1 MAKETT
7 SNSTKAIVGGSYRQ
21 VRRGTQDFGAM
32 TENIE
37 EAAKPGLGL
46 LAERQ
51 AFKKQ
56 LDVDYD
62 KSKSEYDADIDK
74 TIASIGTISGSE
86 SLSPLEQ
93 ERAFKANAK
102 LKEKLR
108 LKLSQGAGTYAAA
121 TANKDAQGQRTVMEN
136 NESVLTQTN
145 GVKEF
150 VNAWSQPDV
159 YHGEATDQ
167 TFDSNEFDSNGKPLP
182 GLSLEYFVNANN
194 TRPDS
199 VDFEEGTTNDGEKKM
214 MVSIVDDNGV
224 KRFLDMDKFN
234 DPETLAQ
241 TFRVRADVTTS
252 LAEYQK
258 QNPHINPVYETVKT
272 SDFNDGETMQYG
284 SETKTIN
291 KNTQKVYQEG
301 AARYASDF
309 VNKNPSLL
317 YSVYAD
323 MVKSN
328 FKPEANEGGLALEGF
343 DENTVFEFGQMEK
356 GSKFYGKMSDEYIE
370 EFARKFNIANA
381 VKDPPEPK
389 LTLQEVKTK
398 IHDAQKSMVENYLQQ
413 QALADTPGYELN
425 DNGNAVLVDQ
435 LKDTTR
441 VEQKLGTSSNVGGSG
456 TIEELDQ
463 RYVKVNEKMNAA
475 VDGINNAKGLWWKSG
490 EPGQP
495 TASVDLFNANVGKI
509 ADVLNTYTTGEGSPG
524 INFEN
529 RANATARFESS
540 LDEDGLFVLKN
551 GETLTKGETD
561 DLKKNFDNPKN
572 LIFEF
577 SENGKLTSH
586 AFGDEGPTVQALGE
600 ILRGKIANQHKDE
613 YDKVFYSKAIENKN
627 LNANK
632 QKVFNM
638 LDDMGTNPTE
648 YDEGVNARVSAFT
661 SPNMS
666 LGMQFEYLQKQGVSA
681 NNNENDPLF
690 GSLSTAQQIKY
701 LTLLKENVDKK

>member
-21 VRRGTQDFGAM
+21 VRRGTRDFGAM

-51 AFKKQ
+51 GAKKQ
-56 LDVDYD
+56 LKVDYD

-74 TIASIGTISGSE
+74 TIGSIGTISGSE

-121 TANKDAQGQRTVMEN
+121 TANKDAQGQKTVMEN

-252 LAEYQK
+252 LAEHQK
-258 QNPHINPVYETVKT
+258 QNPYINPVYETVK
-272 SDFNDGETMQYG
+272 SSSFNDGQTMQYG
-284 SETKTIN
+284 SVTKTIN
-291 KNTQKVYQEG
+291 ENTQNVYKEG

-343 DENTVFEFGQMEK
+343 DKNTVFEFGQMEE
-356 GSKFYGKMSDEYIE
+356 GSKFYGKMSDDYIE

-435 LKDTTR
+435 LKDTSA
-441 VEQKLGTSSNVGGSG
+441 VEQKETVTTTNANAFGTSMLSNVSSFVNTEVAGYGGGDMFKETVNVERFAAFMETNSKNNRKYIDATNPETIQLILQQQITDIENDDEIEDKAGEIATLNKEFRTAMSAKGGDSPLWYIDAVTGKLNPVNNFDGTVSGSINAILNDSGIPPSQQNEYREITRKMMIQGTDVATTSDNMEDVMIDNPEYDVFANNEVPKKIPAKIDG
-456 TIEELDQ
+456 TI
-463 RYVKVNEKMNAA
+463 V
-475 VDGINNAKGLWWKSG
+475 
-490 EPGQP
+490 
-495 TASVDLFNANVGKI
+495 
-509 ADVLNTYTTGEGSPG
+509 GEGNTNNPSPQVVV
-524 INFEN
+524 
-529 RANATARFESS
+529 
-540 LDEDGLFVLKN
+540 DEEF
-551 GETLTKGETD
+551 TKG
-561 DLKKNFDNPKN
+561 
-572 LIFEF
+572 
-577 SENGKLTSH
+577 
-586 AFGDEGPTVQALGE
+586 
-600 ILRGKIANQHKDE
+600 
-613 YDKVFYSKAIENKN
+613 
-627 LNANK
+627 
-632 QKVFNM
+632 
-638 LDDMGTNPTE
+638 
-648 YDEGVNARVSAFT
+648 
-661 SPNMS
+661 
-666 LGMQFEYLQKQGVSA
+666 
-681 NNNENDPLF
+681 
-690 GSLSTAQQIKY
+690 
-701 LTLLKENVDKK
+701 